1 MRVNITYAEELEK
14 LPDLIG
20 GFLVECTTA
29 LVEQANLVNEV
40 HPLVRTEGFTL
51 HALEKI
57 ENVRRELSRID
68 QRLEDSYSIL
78 SGIHNYNLQL
88 AQSVVS
94 PIDQEAEEEVDV
106 ETEPEA
112 G

>member
-1 MRVNITYAEELEK
+1 VRVNITYAEELEK